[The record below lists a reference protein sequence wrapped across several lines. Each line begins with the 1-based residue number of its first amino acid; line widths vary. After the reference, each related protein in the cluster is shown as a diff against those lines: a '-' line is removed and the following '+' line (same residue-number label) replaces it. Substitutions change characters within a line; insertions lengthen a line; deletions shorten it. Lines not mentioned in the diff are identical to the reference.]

1 MNDNRPSPLRA
12 ILLAG
17 IVSATI
23 DIVYACSFHYF
34 NSGTPPLRI
43 LQAIASGILG
53 TAAFDGGHASAALG
67 LAAHYFILIVAARLY
82 YAVSRRLPLLLD
94 RAYACGVLF
103 GGGIWLTM
111 NYIVL
116 PLSAAP
122 AFKGGSA
129 LGFWS
134 NLAVHVFLLGP
145 AIALVLRRY
154 LRRDAA
160 EPLRR

>member
-1 MNDNRPSPLRA
+1 MNDRHSPLRT
-12 ILLAG
+12 IFLAG
-17 IVSATI
+17 TVSATI

-34 NSGTPPLRI
+34 NSGTSPLRI

-53 TAAFDGGHASAALG
+53 PAAFDGGNASAALG
-67 LAAHYFILIVAARLY
+67 LAAHYFILIVAAGLY
-82 YAVSRRLPLLLD
+82 YAVSQRLPLLLD
-94 RAYACGVLF
+94 RAYACGLLF

-134 NLAVHVFLLGP
+134 NLAVHVLLLGP
-145 AIALVLRRY
+145 AIALVLRRHRRRDSAVT
-154 LRRDAA
+154 LRR
-160 EPLRR
+160 